1 MQIFRFQVGGKDY
14 FIYSTD
20 KETARQQLE
29 RLYPETATGGGYDKA
44 SIAPV
49 QTVPD
54 GTPEEFIIR
63 ENEQFSGK
71 IDEERKGD
79 LLDRPERFQK
89 FQQEFLPDFMQ
100 PFTRARQAVGEA
112 IPGLNIGGGFGRS
125 IANVFANPLANLATI
140 GTLTGGQA
148 QPITFTG
155 ASPFQQ
161 ARTAFQ
167 DLLNQQSI
175 IDPISGITANPF
187 LQDIQNP
194 DVYPGFGVTQNKFAQ
209 EAAQLARSAAR
220 GQYGGLGEKF
230 LPNINQLLQGFEESP
245 GFGTEGGFL
254 PYLQRRLGLR
264 FE

>member
-1 MQIFRFQVGGKDY
+1 MQIFSFQVGGIDY

-49 QTVPD
+49 ESVPD
-54 GTPEEFIIR
+54 GTSEEFIIR
-63 ENEQFSGK
+63 ENEQFSG
-71 IDEERKGD
+71 IDEQRKGD
-79 LLDRPERFQK
+79 TLDRTERFQQ
-89 FQQEFLPDFMQ
+89 FQKQFLPDFMQ

-161 ARTAFQ
+161 SRTAFQ
-167 DLLNQQSI
+167 NLLNQQSI
-175 IDPISGITANPF
+175 IDPISGRTVNPF

-194 DVYPGFGVTQNKFAQ
+194 DVYPGTGVTQNKFAQ
-209 EAAQLARSAAR
+209 EAAKLALGAAR
-220 GQYGGLGEKF
+220 GQYGGLGERF

-254 PYLQRRLGLR
+254 PYLQQRLGLR